1 MTERPAAPHPVPQVN
16 ASMMRRGWILALV
29 AFLLVWMPLTF
40 SGELHATLPSIAM
53 RGSAAVLELLVHGA
67 MTALA
72 VAAGLALVKRDPHGP
87 MFAVIA
93 LAGSCAVIVQSMFW
107 SVLPRQTM
115 PGDRTLLAILSI
127 VHAAAWIVYLRRS
140 RRVRAIYG

>member
-1 MTERPAAPHPVPQVN
+1 ML
-16 ASMMRRGWILALV
+16 RGWLLLLV

-40 SGELHATLPSIAM
+40 SGELNATLPSIAM
-53 RGSAAVLELLVHGA
+53 RGSAAVLELLVHA
-67 MTALA
+67 ATTALA
-72 VAAGLALVKRDPHGP
+72 VAAGLALVRRDPHGP

-93 LAGSCAVIVQSMFW
+93 LAGSCAAVVQSMFW

-115 PGDRTLLAILSI
+115 PGDRTIVALASI
-127 VHAAAWIVYLRRS
+127 VHAAVWIAYLRRS